1 MDLNFAGIMT
11 IYHLQAHRT
20 GTSIAI
26 FNQALATGALP
37 GRYALFKR
45 ALPIVGTLLSNQVQ
59 TMIQPL
65 LDVLLLLKTPT
76 ISQKGFGDIRKV
88 IAVQVAYDLGFDL
101 LKVISHT
108 LFNSAKIGCLVLG
121 FAAPRLCVMGWR
133 TTEQLAKRIDNARV
147 YFFNTA
153 TKPDKTAIPGFD
165 GKIQYP
171 AATLLLSKQ
180 PALRIYQ
187 DLFKAQ
193 TANACTTFIDE
204 FATYLNQAIKDG
216 KISVQH
222 VLEKA
227 KPLEGQF
234 QDDRLLS
241 YFQNR
246 SQKCYEFF
254 QKTDDLK
261 IRIQSYFDANQMDHL
276 TAVIDGLSEIYYG
289 SNTGLWQALQE
300 RSETLNGLK
309 SPKTLSIASPT
320 AFLYSIVFER

>member
-1 MDLNFAGIMT
+1 MDLNFDGIT
-11 IYHLQAHRT
+11 SIYHLQAHRT

-45 ALPIVGTLLSNQVQ
+45 ALPIVGTLLSNQIQ

-76 ISQKGFGDIRKV
+76 ISQKKFGDIRKV
-88 IAVQVAYDLGFDL
+88 TAVQVAYDLGFDL
-101 LKVISHT
+101 FKVISQT

-121 FAAPRLCVMGWR
+121 FATPRLCVMGWR
-133 TTEQLAKRIDNARV
+133 TTEQLAKKIDNARV
-147 YFFNTA
+147 YFFNT
-153 TKPDKTAIPGFD
+153 GVRFQNVN

-171 AATLLLSKQ
+171 AAKLLLSKQ

-187 DLFKAQ
+187 NLFEAQ
-193 TANACTTFIDE
+193 TANARTTFIDE

-222 VLEKA
+222 ILDKA
-227 KPLEGQF
+227 KPIEGQF
-234 QDDRLLS
+234 QDDRLLA
-241 YFQNR
+241 YCQNGN
-246 SQKCYEFF
+246 QKCHDFF

-261 IRIQSYFDANQMDHL
+261 IRIQSYFDANRVDHL
-276 TAVIDGLSEIYYG
+276 MAVIDGLTEIYYR
-289 SNTGLWQALQE
+289 SNTDLWRALHE
-300 RSETLNGLK
+300 RSETLRGLV
-309 SPKTLSIASPT
+309 SPKGVNRLASPSAHLLFNT
-320 AFLYSIVFER
+320 VC